1 MFPLHISQ
9 SYRPHCC
16 TDLSEG
22 LSFWAAQEQIYIGGM
37 ALSFK
42 GDTSGIG
49 VRKGDSSDASTL
61 SIAVWL
67 GT

>member
-9 SYRPHCC
+9 SYRPHYC

-22 LSFWAAQEQIYIGGM
+22 LSFWAAQEQICIGGM

-42 GDTSGIG
+42 GDTSGVG
-49 VRKGDSSDASTL
+49 VRK
-61 SIAVWL
+61 
-67 GT
+67 